1 MKKKISIYLSQ
12 NIFIIV
18 LVFFLSWGLS
28 FLITRDIYSIK
39 DNEKVEIFFD
49 TSSINVEFKNKI
61 EEKLNNDKILSFNI
75 YDNKDNYTFEKIYD
89 TYPKCDI
96 FILSSY
102 LIENSNLK
110 ELTFNYFAPFNDN
123 ILSKFNNRYEMYNS
137 NDLTYG
143 VKVYKENDINYNKV
157 FNLNLKI
164 DVNLDYSYYLFIN
177 YSSKIFSINNNDS
190 SIGFDVISFLEE
202 S

>member
-49 TSSINVEFKNKI
+49 TSSINVEYKNKI

-123 ILSKFNNRYEMYNS
+123 ILSKFNNRYEVYNS
-137 NDLTYG
+137 NNVTYG
-143 VKVYKENDINYNKV
+143 VKIYKENDINYNKV

-202 S
+202 

>member
-1 MKKKISIYLSQ
+1 MKKKFSIYLTQ

-61 EEKLNNDKILSFNI
+61 EEKMNNDKILSFNI

-110 ELTFNYFAPFNDN
+110 ELTFNYFTPFNDN

-143 VKVYKENDINYNKV
+143 VKIYKENDINYNKV

-177 YSSKIFSINNNDS
+177 YSSKIFSLNSSDS

-202 S
+202 

>member
-61 EEKLNNDKILSFNI
+61 EDKMNNDKILSFNI

-123 ILSKFNNRYEMYNS
+123 ILSRFNNEYEKYNS
-137 NDLTYG
+137 NNVTYG
-143 VKVYKENDINYNKV
+143 VKIYKENDINYNKV

-202 S
+202 

>member
-1 MKKKISIYLSQ
+1 MKKKISIYLAQ

-49 TSSINVEFKNKI
+49 TSSINIEFKNKI

-89 TYPKCDI
+89 AYPKCDI

-143 VKVYKENDINYNKV
+143 VKIYKENDINYNKV

-177 YSSKIFSINNNDS
+177 YSSKIFSLNNNDS

>member
-1 MKKKISIYLSQ
+1 MKKKISIYLTQ

-110 ELTFNYFAPFNDN
+110 ELTFNYFVPFNDN
-123 ILSKFNNRYEMYNS
+123 ILSKFNNKYEMYNS

-143 VKVYKENDINYNKV
+143 VKIYKENDINYNKV

-177 YSSKIFSINNNDS
+177 YSSKIFSLNSNDS

-202 S
+202 

>member
-1 MKKKISIYLSQ
+1 MKKKISIYLTQ

-39 DNEKVEIFFD
+39 DKEKVEIFFD

-61 EEKLNNDKILSFNI
+61 EEKMNNDKILSFNI

-143 VKVYKENDINYNKV
+143 VKIYKENDINYNKV

-177 YSSKIFSINNNDS
+177 YSSKIFSLSSNDS

-202 S
+202 

>member
-1 MKKKISIYLSQ
+1 MKKKISIYLTQ

-75 YDNKDNYTFEKIYD
+75 YDNKDNYIFEKIYD

-123 ILSKFNNRYEMYNS
+123 ILSKFNNRYEVYNS
-137 NDLTYG
+137 NNVTYG
-143 VKVYKENDINYNKV
+143 VKIYKENDINYNKV

-164 DVNLDYSYYLFIN
+164 DVNLHYSYYLFIN

-202 S
+202 

>member
-1 MKKKISIYLSQ
+1 MKKKFSIYLSQ

-18 LVFFLSWGLS
+18 LVFFLSWGFS

-49 TSSINVEFKNKI
+49 TTSINVEYKNKI
-61 EEKLNNDKILSFNI
+61 EEKMNNDKILSFNI
-75 YDNKDNYTFEKIYD
+75 YDNKGNYTFEKIYD

-137 NDLTYG
+137 NNLTYG
-143 VKVYKENDINYNKV
+143 VKIYKENDINYNKV

-202 S
+202 

>member
-1 MKKKISIYLSQ
+1 MKKKISIYLTQ

-49 TSSINVEFKNKI
+49 TSSINVEYKNKI
-61 EEKLNNDKILSFNI
+61 EEKMNNDKILSFNI
-75 YDNKDNYTFEKIYD
+75 YDNKNNYTFEKIYD

-143 VKVYKENDINYNKV
+143 VKIYKENDINYNKV

-177 YSSKIFSINNNDS
+177 YSSKIFSLNNNDS

-202 S
+202 E

>member
-1 MKKKISIYLSQ
+1 MKKKFSIYLAQ

-61 EEKLNNDKILSFNI
+61 EDKMNNDKILSFNI
-75 YDNKDNYTFEKIYD
+75 YDNKGNYTFEKIYD

-110 ELTFNYFAPFNDN
+110 ELTFNYFVPFNDN
-123 ILSKFNNRYEMYNS
+123 ILSKFNNEYEKYNS
-137 NDLTYG
+137 
-143 VKVYKENDINYNKV
+143 
-157 FNLNLKI
+157 
-164 DVNLDYSYYLFIN
+164 
-177 YSSKIFSINNNDS
+177 
-190 SIGFDVISFLEE
+190 
-202 S
+202 

>member
-1 MKKKISIYLSQ
+1 MKKKFSIYLSQ

-96 FILSSY
+96 VILSSY

-123 ILSKFNNRYEMYNS
+123 ILSRFNNEYEKYNL
-137 NDLTYG
+137 NNVTYG
-143 VKVYKENDINYNKV
+143 VKIYKENDINYNKV

-177 YSSKIFSINNNDS
+177 YSSKIFSLNNNDS

>member
-1 MKKKISIYLSQ
+1 MKKKISIYLAQ

-61 EEKLNNDKILSFNI
+61 EEKMNNDKILSFNI
-75 YDNKDNYTFEKIYD
+75 YDNKGNYTFEKIYD

-102 LIENSNLK
+102 SIENSNLK

-123 ILSKFNNRYEMYNS
+123 ILAKLNNKYEMYNS

-143 VKVYKENDINYNKV
+143 VKIYKENDINYNKV

-177 YSSKIFSINNNDS
+177 YSSKIFSLNNNDS

-202 S
+202 E

>member
-1 MKKKISIYLSQ
+1 MKKKISIYLTQ

-61 EEKLNNDKILSFNI
+61 EDKMNNDKILSFNI
-75 YDNKDNYTFEKIYD
+75 YDNKNNYTFEKIYD

-110 ELTFNYFAPFNDN
+110 ELTFNYFVPFNDN
-123 ILSKFNNRYEMYNS
+123 ILSKFNNKYEKYNS
-137 NDLTYG
+137 NNVTYG
-143 VKVYKENDINYNKV
+143 VKIYKENDINYNKV

-177 YSSKIFSINNNDS
+177 YSSKIFSLNNNDS

-202 S
+202 

>member
-49 TSSINVEFKNKI
+49 TSSINVEYKNKI
-61 EEKLNNDKILSFNI
+61 EEKMNNDKILSFNI
-75 YDNKDNYTFEKIYD
+75 YDNKGNYTFEKIYD

-143 VKVYKENDINYNKV
+143 VKIYKENDINYNKV

-202 S
+202 

>member
-49 TSSINVEFKNKI
+49 TSSINVEYKNKI
-61 EEKLNNDKILSFNI
+61 EEKMNNDKILSFNI
-75 YDNKDNYTFEKIYD
+75 YDNKGNYTFEKIYD
-89 TYPKCDI
+89 KYQKCDI

-123 ILSKFNNRYEMYNS
+123 ILSKFNNRYEVYNS
-137 NDLTYG
+137 NNVTYG
-143 VKVYKENDINYNKV
+143 VKIYKENDINYNKV

-164 DVNLDYSYYLFIN
+164 DVILDYSYYLFIN
-177 YSSKIFSINNNDS
+177 YSSKIFSLNNNDS

-202 S
+202 

>member
-1 MKKKISIYLSQ
+1 MKKKISIYLTQ

-28 FLITRDIYSIK
+28 FFITRDIYSIK

-49 TSSINVEFKNKI
+49 TSSINVKYKNKI

-75 YDNKDNYTFEKIYD
+75 YDNKGNYTFEKIYD
-89 TYPKCDI
+89 SYPKCDI

-110 ELTFNYFAPFNDN
+110 ELTFNYFTPFNDN

-137 NDLTYG
+137 NNLTYG
-143 VKVYKENDINYNKV
+143 VKIYKENDINYNKV

-177 YSSKIFSINNNDS
+177 YSSKIFSLNSNDS

-202 S
+202 

>member
-1 MKKKISIYLSQ
+1 MKKKISIYLTQ

-49 TSSINVEFKNKI
+49 TSSINVEYKNKI
-61 EEKLNNDKILSFNI
+61 EEKMNNDKILSFNI

-89 TYPKCDI
+89 AYPKCDI

-137 NDLTYG
+137 NNLTYG
-143 VKVYKENDINYNKV
+143 VKIYKENDINYNKV

-177 YSSKIFSINNNDS
+177 YSSKIFSLNSNDS

-202 S
+202 

>member
-1 MKKKISIYLSQ
+1 MKKKISIYLTQ

-39 DNEKVEIFFD
+39 DKEKVEIFFD

-61 EEKLNNDKILSFNI
+61 EDKMNNDKILSFNI
-75 YDNKDNYTFEKIYD
+75 YDNKGNYTFEKIYD

-110 ELTFNYFAPFNDN
+110 ELTFNYFTPFNDN

-143 VKVYKENDINYNKV
+143 VKIYKENDINYNKV

-177 YSSKIFSINNNDS
+177 YSSKIFSLNSNDS

-202 S
+202 

>member
-61 EEKLNNDKILSFNI
+61 EDKMNNDKILSFNI

-96 FILSSY
+96 FILSSH
-102 LIENSNLK
+102 LIENPNLK

-123 ILSKFNNRYEMYNS
+123 ILSKFNNEYEKYNS
-137 NDLTYG
+137 NNLTYG
-143 VKVYKENDINYNKV
+143 VKIYKENDINYNKV

>member
-1 MKKKISIYLSQ
+1 MKKKFSIYLTQ

-49 TSSINVEFKNKI
+49 TSSINVEFKNNI
-61 EEKLNNDKILSFNI
+61 EEKMNNDKILSFNI
-75 YDNKDNYTFEKIYD
+75 YDNKGNYTFEKIYD

-102 LIENSNLK
+102 LFENSNLK

-123 ILSKFNNRYEMYNS
+123 ILSKFNNEYEKYNS
-137 NDLTYG
+137 NNVTYG
-143 VKVYKENDINYNKV
+143 VKIYKENDINYNKV

-202 S
+202 

>member
-61 EEKLNNDKILSFNI
+61 EEKMNNDKILSFNI
-75 YDNKDNYTFEKIYD
+75 YDNKGNYTFEKIYD

-123 ILSKFNNRYEMYNS
+123 ILSRFNNKYEKYNS
-137 NDLTYG
+137 NNVTYG
-143 VKVYKENDINYNKV
+143 VKIYKENDINYNKV

-164 DVNLDYSYYLFIN
+164 DVNFDYSYYLFIN

-202 S
+202 

>member
-1 MKKKISIYLSQ
+1 MKKKISIYLAQ

-61 EEKLNNDKILSFNI
+61 EEKMNNDKILSFNI
-75 YDNKDNYTFEKIYD
+75 YDNKGNYTFEKIYD

-123 ILSKFNNRYEMYNS
+123 ILSKFNNKYEKYNS

-143 VKVYKENDINYNKV
+143 VKIYKENDINYNKG

-177 YSSKIFSINNNDS
+177 YSSKIFSLNNNDS

-202 S
+202 

>member
-1 MKKKISIYLSQ
+1 MI
-12 NIFIIV
+12 
-18 LVFFLSWGLS
+18 LVQLMLN
-28 FLITRDIYSIK
+28 L
-39 DNEKVEIFFD
+39 
-49 TSSINVEFKNKI
+49 
-61 EEKLNNDKILSFNI
+61 EEKMNNDKILSFNI
-75 YDNKDNYTFEKIYD
+75 YDNKGSYTFEKIYYK
-89 TYPKCDI
+89 YPKCDI

-143 VKVYKENDINYNKV
+143 VKIYKENDINYNKV

-177 YSSKIFSINNNDS
+177 YSSKIFSLNSNDS

-202 S
+202 

>member
-1 MKKKISIYLSQ
+1 MKKKISIYLTQ

-39 DNEKVEIFFD
+39 DKEKVEIFFD

-61 EEKLNNDKILSFNI
+61 EEKMNNDKILSFNI
-75 YDNKDNYTFEKIYD
+75 YDNKGNYTFEKIYD
-89 TYPKCDI
+89 KYPKCDI

-123 ILSKFNNRYEMYNS
+123 ILAKFNNKYEKYNS

-143 VKVYKENDINYNKV
+143 VKIYKENDINYNKG

-177 YSSKIFSINNNDS
+177 YSSKIFSLNNNDS
-190 SIGFDVISFLEE
+190 SLGFDVISFLEE
-202 S
+202 

>member
-1 MKKKISIYLSQ
+1 MKKKISIYLTQ

-89 TYPKCDI
+89 AYPKCDI

-110 ELTFNYFAPFNDN
+110 ELTFNYFTPFNDN

-137 NDLTYG
+137 NNVTYG
-143 VKVYKENDINYNKV
+143 VKIYKENDINYNKV

-164 DVNLDYSYYLFIN
+164 DVNFDYSYYLFIN
-177 YSSKIFSINNNDS
+177 YSSKIFSLNSNDS

-202 S
+202 

>member
-1 MKKKISIYLSQ
+1 MKKKISIYLTQ

-61 EEKLNNDKILSFNI
+61 EEKMNNDKILSFNI

-89 TYPKCDI
+89 AYPKCDI

-123 ILSKFNNRYEMYNS
+123 ILSRFNNRYEMYNS

-143 VKVYKENDINYNKV
+143 VKIYKENDINYNKG

-177 YSSKIFSINNNDS
+177 YSSKIFSLNSNDS

-202 S
+202 

>member
-1 MKKKISIYLSQ
+1 MKKKFSIYLTQ

-49 TSSINVEFKNKI
+49 TSSINVEYKNKI

-75 YDNKDNYTFEKIYD
+75 YDNKGNYTFEKIYD
-89 TYPKCDI
+89 IYPKCDI

-102 LIENSNLK
+102 LIENSNFK
-110 ELTFNYFAPFNDN
+110 ESTFNYFVPFNDN
-123 ILSKFNNRYEMYNS
+123 ILSKFNNKYEKYNS
-137 NDLTYG
+137 NNVTYG
-143 VKVYKENDINYNKV
+143 VKIYKENDINYNKV

-177 YSSKIFSINNNDS
+177 YSSKIFSLNKNDS

-202 S
+202 L

>member
-75 YDNKDNYTFEKIYD
+75 YDNKGNYTFEKIYD
-89 TYPKCDI
+89 IYPKCDI

-177 YSSKIFSINNNDS
+177 YSSKIFSLNNNDS

-202 S
+202 

>member
-1 MKKKISIYLSQ
+1 MKKKFSIYLSQ

-61 EEKLNNDKILSFNI
+61 EDKMNNDKILSFNI

-110 ELTFNYFAPFNDN
+110 ELTFNYFVPFNDN
-123 ILSKFNNRYEMYNS
+123 ILSKFNNKYEKYNS
-137 NDLTYG
+137 NNVTYG
-143 VKVYKENDINYNKV
+143 VKIYKENDINYNKV

-177 YSSKIFSINNNDS
+177 YSSKIFSLNNNDS

-202 S
+202 

>member
-1 MKKKISIYLSQ
+1 MKKKISIYLAQ

-49 TSSINVEFKNKI
+49 TTSINVEYKNKI
-61 EEKLNNDKILSFNI
+61 EEKMNNDKILSFNI

-89 TYPKCDI
+89 AYPKCDI

-143 VKVYKENDINYNKV
+143 VKIYKENDINYNKG

-177 YSSKIFSINNNDS
+177 YSSKIFSLNSNDS

-202 S
+202 

>member
-75 YDNKDNYTFEKIYD
+75 YDNKGNYTFEKIYD
-89 TYPKCDI
+89 IYPKCDI

-137 NDLTYG
+137 NNLTYG
-143 VKVYKENDINYNKV
+143 VKIYKENDINYNKV

-202 S
+202 

>member
-1 MKKKISIYLSQ
+1 MKKKISIYLTQ

-49 TSSINVEFKNKI
+49 TSSINVEYKNKI
-61 EEKLNNDKILSFNI
+61 EEKMNNDKILSFNI

-89 TYPKCDI
+89 KYPKCDI

-110 ELTFNYFAPFNDN
+110 ELTFNYFVPFNDN

-143 VKVYKENDINYNKV
+143 VKIYKENDINYNKV

-177 YSSKIFSINNNDS
+177 YSSKIFSLNSNDS

>member
-28 FLITRDIYSIK
+28 FLITRDIYSIN

-61 EEKLNNDKILSFNI
+61 EDKMNNDKILSFNI

-123 ILSKFNNRYEMYNS
+123 ILSRFNNEYEKYNS
-137 NDLTYG
+137 NNVTYG
-143 VKVYKENDINYNKV
+143 VKIYKENDINYNKV

-202 S
+202 

>member
-61 EEKLNNDKILSFNI
+61 EDKMNNDKILSFNI

-143 VKVYKENDINYNKV
+143 VKIYKENDINYNKV

-202 S
+202 

>member
-61 EEKLNNDKILSFNI
+61 ES
-75 YDNKDNYTFEKIYD
+75 
-89 TYPKCDI
+89 
-96 FILSSY
+96 
-102 LIENSNLK
+102 
-110 ELTFNYFAPFNDN
+110 
-123 ILSKFNNRYEMYNS
+123 
-137 NDLTYG
+137 
-143 VKVYKENDINYNKV
+143 
-157 FNLNLKI
+157 
-164 DVNLDYSYYLFIN
+164 
-177 YSSKIFSINNNDS
+177 
-190 SIGFDVISFLEE
+190 
-202 S
+202 

>member
-1 MKKKISIYLSQ
+1 MKKKISIYLTQ

-89 TYPKCDI
+89 AYPKCDI

-110 ELTFNYFAPFNDN
+110 ELTFNYFTPFNDN

-137 NDLTYG
+137 NNVTYG
-143 VKVYKENDINYNKV
+143 VKIYKENDINYNKV

-177 YSSKIFSINNNDS
+177 YSSKIFSLNNNDS

-202 S
+202 E